1 MNIILL
7 LIEILLGSITLIYAY
22 KKKKNDGI
30 YFWILLFSIFLGI
43 ASQKSCEI
51 FGLQINLGFVTN
63 TLILIASNILVQK
76 KGPEESKKI
85 ISLIFIG
92 NVILFSLTTISMLF
106 TPSAINKITNNS
118 FDELFYLNNRI
129 YFSSII
135 SIIISV
141 WLNAKLYHQIR
152 QIKNKII
159 ISNIL
164 STIIIHFIECIIF
177 CTLSYAI
184 KIPFINV
191 IELIVIR
198 YIFKA
203 TIGIIATN
211 IIYIINSYER

>member
-7 LIEILLGSITLIYAY
+7 LIEILLSSVTLIYAY

-30 YFWILLFSIFLGI
+30 YFWIIIFSLFLGI
-43 ASQKSCEI
+43 VSQKTSEI
-51 FGLQINLGFVTN
+51 FGMQINLGFVTN
-63 TLILIASNILVQK
+63 TLILIAANILVQK

-85 ISLIFIG
+85 ISAIFIG
-92 NVILFSLTTISMLF
+92 NVIMFSLVTISMLF
-106 TPSAINKITNNS
+106 TPSTINEIANES

-135 SIIISV
+135 SIVISI

-164 STIIIHFIECIIF
+164 STIIIHFIECILF
-177 CTLSYAI
+177 CLLSYAFKLPI
-184 KIPFINV
+184 INI

-198 YIFKA
+198 YIFK
-203 TIGIIATN
+203 TSIGIIATN